1 MSNYIIQF
9 DGGCKGNP
17 GPMHYGWQITRKGS
31 DFVERKS
38 RFDLGE
44 GTNNRAEYSG
54 LIGALEKLFSVIEK
68 EKESASNC
76 AVEIRGDSQLVLS
89 QIQGKWKCNNPALR
103 LLCNKARVLAA
114 KFGKVRYKKIP
125 RKENVRVLG
134 M

>member
-1 MSNYIIQF
+1 
-9 DGGCKGNP
+9 
-17 GPMHYGWQITRKGS
+17 MHYGWQITRKGS
-31 DFVERKS
+31 DFAEREI
-38 RFDLGE
+38 RFGLGD

-54 LIGALEKLFSVIEK
+54 LIAALEKLFSVMEK
-68 EKESASNC
+68 QGESASKC

-89 QIQGKWKCNNPALR
+89 QVQGKWKCNNPALR
-103 LLCNKARVLAA
+103 ILCAQARVLAA